1 MALPSWP
8 AVNSRPQKSGFQIQ
22 KRFLEP
28 IATDMEGGNTRER
41 PRPGDNV
48 GTVVQT
54 ISFTKAEHDVF
65 VGWVR
70 DTLNNGSGRF
80 TAPVWLGSAYVTK
93 TCKFAKGGKPSY
105 VPTSASRI
113 AATMTLMVFNL

>member
-8 AVNSRPQKSGFQIQ
+8 AVNNRPQKGGFQVQ
-22 KRFLEP
+22 KRFLDP

-48 GTVVQT
+48 GTITQT
-54 ISFTKAEHDVF
+54 INFTLAEHDVF

-70 DTLNNGSGRF
+70 DTINNGSGRF
-80 TAPVWLGSAYVTK
+80 TANVWLGSAYAVK
-93 TCKFAKGGKPSY
+93 TCKFAKSGKPSY
-105 VPTSASRI
+105 VPVGTSHVAAS
-113 AATMTLMVFNL
+113 MTLLVFNL